1 MATLGNHLAPVFQT
15 ESSPLESCWLVTKLT
30 RPSPEGEGLSCYV
43 YFRCRSI
50 FPCEH
55 CPCCVLVRCK
65 SEVFAPCVGS
75 KLELIYSGC
84 TVSSSSTSGSSTKNL
99 QRSERQRDEFVRKE
113 GTIGYPK
120 SKDFYIMLLQHVT
133 VYYIYLINQ
142 HFHHDRELFRCN
154 LRHHFIIF
162 RHY

>member
-1 MATLGNHLAPVFQT
+1 LIG
-15 ESSPLESCWLVTKLT
+15 ELT
-30 RPSPEGEGLSCYV
+30 RPSPEGEGLSCYTSAAGA
-43 YFRCRSI
+43 F

-84 TVSSSSTSGSSTKNL
+84 TISSSSTSGSSTKNL

-120 SKDFYIMLLQHVT
+120 SKDFYIMLLQHITVT
-133 VYYIYLINQ
+133 MIVNYSVAISV
-142 HFHHDRELFRCN
+142 
-154 LRHHFIIF
+154 IISSSF
-162 RHY
+162 GTIVAIAWEI